1 MKEIKSL
8 IFKRFCRYNEDSG
21 TILCENFENYASL
34 EFSSFEKSIKN
45 IILNPLKNQILDD
58 NLQFG
63 KLDVK
68 SNYEVK
74 LSRVVQIDILSNPF
88 ASINASIN
96 NLLLFSDSIFEIIYE
111 NNKID
116 SNMCSNLAQNE
127 IFISLVETSS
137 SLILDNTVFSAYP
150 YCQYFF
156 NQANLEYFK
165 VMKMTKNQAEN
176 NFQNLYIS
184 ATQMFHC
191 IYNTD
196 VQTN

>member
-1 MKEIKSL
+1 MLSTLIKVFCLLKKIWIKLCKFAAAVGPIISFHATDFLKEIKSL

-127 IFISLVETSS
+127 IF
-137 SLILDNTVFSAYP
+137 
-150 YCQYFF
+150 
-156 NQANLEYFK
+156 
-165 VMKMTKNQAEN
+165 
-176 NFQNLYIS
+176 
-184 ATQMFHC
+184 
-191 IYNTD
+191 
-196 VQTN
+196 